1 MVEIRENI
9 LENFSYSVLQTTT
22 TRKKQ
27 TLTKQLL
34 KEKIK
39 PNPNQNNTEK

>member
-22 TRKKQ
+22 T
-27 TLTKQLL
+27 TTTTKN
-34 KEKIK
+34 K
-39 PNPNQNNTEK
+39 T